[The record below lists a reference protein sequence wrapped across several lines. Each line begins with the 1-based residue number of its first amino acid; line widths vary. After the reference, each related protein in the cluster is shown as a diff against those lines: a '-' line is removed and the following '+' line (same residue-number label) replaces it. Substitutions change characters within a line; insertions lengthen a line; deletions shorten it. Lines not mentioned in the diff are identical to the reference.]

1 MGKLIKLEW
10 EKYEIGKYIR
20 NAAILIVLLVIFN
33 YAMTFLGIAN
43 DPDTGVPDMAI
54 SNMGVS
60 TNVELLTDITF
71 LIFAAA
77 MHATFIIGAYKNK
90 TMNLMFLYP
99 LNRKKIMA
107 AKMLAVCIFCFAGI
121 VIAKLAC
128 YGVSNLGFMMGQKA
142 SFPMDYNML
151 SVSFYIQLLIRSAAT
166 ISISLLALLI
176 GMIAK
181 SSKVTVISSF
191 LLIILMQGNVGGATL
206 KDNLAV
212 PIVFMAISVL
222 AAILIVQRVET
233 VSYTHLTLPTKRI
246 V

>member
-10 EKYEIGKYIR
+10 ETYEIGKYIR
-20 NAAILIVLLVIFN
+20 NAAILIVLMVIFN

-43 DPDTGVPDMAI
+43 DPDTGVPDMAF

-212 PIVFMAISVL
+212 PIVLMAISVL
-222 AAILIVQRVET
+222 AAILIVQRVEKKD
-233 VSYTHLTLPTKRI
+233 VM
-246 V
+246 

>member
-107 AKMLAVCIFCFAGI
+107 AKILAVCIFCFAGI

-191 LLIILMQGNVGGATL
+191 LLIILMQGNVGGATF

-222 AAILIVQRVET
+222 AAILIVQRVE
-233 VSYTHLTLPTKRI
+233 KRD
-246 V
+246 VM

>member
-166 ISISLLALLI
+166 ISISLLALLS

-212 PIVFMAISVL
+212 PIVLLAISVL
-222 AAILIVQRVET
+222 AAILIVQRVE
-233 VSYTHLTLPTKRI
+233 KRD
-246 V
+246 VM

>member
-43 DPDTGVPDMAI
+43 DPDTGVPDMAF

-77 MHATFIIGAYKNK
+77 MHATFIVGAYKNK
-90 TMNLMFLYP
+90 TMSLIFLYS

-212 PIVFMAISVL
+212 PIVLMAISVL
-222 AAILIVQRVET
+222 AAILIVQRVEKKD
-233 VSYTHLTLPTKRI
+233 VM
-246 V
+246 

>member
-151 SVSFYIQLLIRSAAT
+151 SVSFYSQLLIRSAAT

-212 PIVFMAISVL
+212 PIVLLAISVL
-222 AAILIVQRVET
+222 AAILMVQRVEKKD
-233 VSYTHLTLPTKRI
+233 VM
-246 V
+246 

>member
-43 DPDTGVPDMAI
+43 DPDTGVPDMAF

-71 LIFAAA
+71 LIFAEA

-99 LNRKKIMA
+99 LSRKKIMT

-121 VIAKLAC
+121 VIAKPC
-128 YGVSNLGFMMGQKA
+128 
-142 SFPMDYNML
+142 
-151 SVSFYIQLLIRSAAT
+151 
-166 ISISLLALLI
+166 
-176 GMIAK
+176 
-181 SSKVTVISSF
+181 
-191 LLIILMQGNVGGATL
+191 LM
-206 KDNLAV
+206 
-212 PIVFMAISVL
+212 
-222 AAILIVQRVET
+222 
-233 VSYTHLTLPTKRI
+233 
-246 V
+246 

>member
-222 AAILIVQRVET
+222 AAILIVQRVE
-233 VSYTHLTLPTKRI
+233 KRD
-246 V
+246 VM

>member
-1 MGKLIKLEW
+1 MCIRDR
-10 EKYEIGKYIR
+10 YEIGKYIR

-166 ISISLLALLI
+166 ISISLLALLS

-212 PIVFMAISVL
+212 PIVLLAISVL
-222 AAILIVQRVET
+222 AAILMVQRVEKKD
-233 VSYTHLTLPTKRI
+233 VM
-246 V
+246 

>member
-43 DPDTGVPDMAI
+43 DPDTGVPDMAF

-99 LNRKKIMA
+99 LSRKKIMT

-151 SVSFYIQLLIRSAAT
+151 SVSFYSQLLIRSAAT
-166 ISISLLALLI
+166 ISISLLALLS

-212 PIVFMAISVL
+212 PIVLLAISVL
-222 AAILIVQRVET
+222 AAILMVQRVEKKD
-233 VSYTHLTLPTKRI
+233 VM
-246 V
+246 

>member
-43 DPDTGVPDMAI
+43 DPDTGVPDMAF

-212 PIVFMAISVL
+212 PIVLMAISVL
-222 AAILIVQRVET
+222 AAILIVQRVE
-233 VSYTHLTLPTKRI
+233 KRD
-246 V
+246 VM

>member
-54 SNMGVS
+54 YNMGVS

-212 PIVFMAISVL
+212 PIVLMAISVL
-222 AAILIVQRVET
+222 AAILIVQRVEKKD
-233 VSYTHLTLPTKRI
+233 VM
-246 V
+246 

>member
-99 LNRKKIMA
+99 LIRKKIMA

-212 PIVFMAISVL
+212 PIVLMAISVL
-222 AAILIVQRVET
+222 AAILIVQRVEKKD
-233 VSYTHLTLPTKRI
+233 VM
-246 V
+246 

>member
-20 NAAILIVLLVIFN
+20 NAVILIVLLVIFN

-43 DPDTGVPDMAI
+43 DPDTGVPDMAF

-212 PIVFMAISVL
+212 PIVLMAISVL
-222 AAILIVQRVET
+222 AAILIVQTVEKKD
-233 VSYTHLTLPTKRI
+233 VM
-246 V
+246 

>member
-212 PIVFMAISVL
+212 PIVLLAISVL
-222 AAILIVQRVET
+222 AAILMVQRVEKKD
-233 VSYTHLTLPTKRI
+233 VM
-246 V
+246 

>member
-99 LNRKKIMA
+99 LNRKQSMA

-121 VIAKLAC
+121 VIAKVAC

-212 PIVFMAISVL
+212 PIVLMAISVL
-222 AAILIVQRVET
+222 AAILIVQRVEKKD
-233 VSYTHLTLPTKRI
+233 VM
-246 V
+246 

>member
-33 YAMTFLGIAN
+33 YAMTFVGIAN
-43 DPDTGVPDMAI
+43 DPDTGVPDMAF

-212 PIVFMAISVL
+212 PIVLMAISVL
-222 AAILIVQRVET
+222 AAILIVQRVEKKD
-233 VSYTHLTLPTKRI
+233 VM
-246 V
+246 

>member
-10 EKYEIGKYIR
+10 EKYEIGNYIR
-20 NAAILIVLLVIFN
+20 NAVILIVLLVIFN

-43 DPDTGVPDMAI
+43 DPDTGVPDMAF

-212 PIVFMAISVL
+212 PIVLMAISVL
-222 AAILIVQRVET
+222 AAILIVQRVEKKD
-233 VSYTHLTLPTKRI
+233 VM
-246 V
+246 

>member
-54 SNMGVS
+54 SNMGIS

-151 SVSFYIQLLIRSAAT
+151 SVSFYSQLLIRSAAT

-212 PIVFMAISVL
+212 PIVLMAISVL
-222 AAILIVQRVET
+222 AAILIVQRVEKKD
-233 VSYTHLTLPTKRI
+233 VM
-246 V
+246 

>member
-60 TNVELLTDITF
+60 TNVELLTF

-212 PIVFMAISVL
+212 PIVLMAISVL
-222 AAILIVQRVET
+222 AAILIVQRVEKKD
-233 VSYTHLTLPTKRI
+233 VM
-246 V
+246 

>member
-151 SVSFYIQLLIRSAAT
+151 SVSFYSQLLIRSAAT

-222 AAILIVQRVET
+222 AAILIVQRVE
-233 VSYTHLTLPTKRI
+233 KRD
-246 V
+246 VM

>member
-10 EKYEIGKYIR
+10 EKYEKGKYRR

-33 YAMTFLGIAN
+33 YAMTVLGIAN

-151 SVSFYIQLLIRSAAT
+151 SVSFYSQLLIRSAAT

-212 PIVFMAISVL
+212 PIVLMAISVL
-222 AAILIVQRVET
+222 AAILIVQRVEKKD
-233 VSYTHLTLPTKRI
+233 VM
-246 V
+246 

>member
-43 DPDTGVPDMAI
+43 DPDTGVPDMAF

-99 LNRKKIMA
+99 LSRKKIMA

-142 SFPMDYNML
+142 SFPMDYNLL

-166 ISISLLALLI
+166 ISISLLALLS

-212 PIVFMAISVL
+212 PIVLLAISVL
-222 AAILIVQRVET
+222 AAILMVQRVEKKD
-233 VSYTHLTLPTKRI
+233 VM
-246 V
+246 

>member
-10 EKYEIGKYIR
+10 EKYEIGKYRR

-43 DPDTGVPDMAI
+43 DPDTGVPDMAF

-212 PIVFMAISVL
+212 PIVLMAISVL
-222 AAILIVQRVET
+222 AAILIVQRVEKKD
-233 VSYTHLTLPTKRI
+233 VM
-246 V
+246 

>member
-10 EKYEIGKYIR
+10 EKYEIGKYRR

-212 PIVFMAISVL
+212 PIVLLAISVL
-222 AAILIVQRVET
+222 AAILMVQRVEKKD
-233 VSYTHLTLPTKRI
+233 VM
-246 V
+246 

>member
-10 EKYEIGKYIR
+10 EKYAIGKYIR

-212 PIVFMAISVL
+212 PIVLMAISVL
-222 AAILIVQRVET
+222 AAILIVQRVEKKD
-233 VSYTHLTLPTKRI
+233 VM
-246 V
+246 

>member
-43 DPDTGVPDMAI
+43 DPDTGVPDMAF

-60 TNVELLTDITF
+60 TNAELLTDITF

-99 LNRKKIMA
+99 LSRKKIMT

-166 ISISLLALLI
+166 ISISLLALLS

-212 PIVFMAISVL
+212 PIVLLAISVL
-222 AAILIVQRVET
+222 AAILMVQRVEKKD
-233 VSYTHLTLPTKRI
+233 VM
-246 V
+246 

>member
-1 MGKLIKLEW
+1 M
-10 EKYEIGKYIR
+10 
-20 NAAILIVLLVIFN
+20 LLVIFN

-191 LLIILMQGNVGGATL
+191 LLIILMQGNVGGATF

-222 AAILIVQRVET
+222 AAILIVQRVE
-233 VSYTHLTLPTKRI
+233 KRD
-246 V
+246 VM

>member
-191 LLIILMQGNVGGATL
+191 LMINLMQGNVGGATL

-212 PIVFMAISVL
+212 PIVLLAISVL
-222 AAILIVQRVET
+222 AAILMVQRVEKKD
-233 VSYTHLTLPTKRI
+233 VM
-246 V
+246 

>member
-43 DPDTGVPDMAI
+43 DPDTGVPDMAL

-99 LNRKKIMA
+99 LKRKKIIA

-121 VIAKLAC
+121 VVAKLAC
-128 YGVSNLGFMMGQKA
+128 YGVNNLGFMMGQKA
-142 SFPMDYNML
+142 SFPMDYNMFSL
-151 SVSFYIQLLIRSAAT
+151 SFYIQLLLRSAAT

-212 PIVFMAISVL
+212 PVVLMVISLL
-222 AAILIVQRVET
+222 AAVLIVQRVEKKD
-233 VSYTHLTLPTKRI
+233 VM
-246 V
+246 

>member
-10 EKYEIGKYIR
+10 EKYEIGKSIR

-212 PIVFMAISVL
+212 PIVLMAISVL
-222 AAILIVQRVET
+222 AAILIVQRVEKKD
-233 VSYTHLTLPTKRI
+233 VM
-246 V
+246 

>member
-151 SVSFYIQLLIRSAAT
+151 SVSFYSQLLIRSAAT
-166 ISISLLALLI
+166 ISISLLALLS

-212 PIVFMAISVL
+212 PIVLLAISVL
-222 AAILIVQRVET
+222 AAILMVQRVEKKD
-233 VSYTHLTLPTKRI
+233 VM
-246 V
+246 

>member
-43 DPDTGVPDMAI
+43 DPDTGVPDMAF

-191 LLIILMQGNVGGATL
+191 LLIILMQGNVGGATF

-222 AAILIVQRVET
+222 AAILIVQRVE
-233 VSYTHLTLPTKRI
+233 KRD
-246 V
+246 VM

>member
-60 TNVELLTDITF
+60 TNVELLTYITF
-71 LIFAAA
+71 LIFAVA

-212 PIVFMAISVL
+212 PIVLMAISVL
-222 AAILIVQRVET
+222 AAILIVQRVEKKD
-233 VSYTHLTLPTKRI
+233 VM
-246 V
+246 

>member
-1 MGKLIKLEW
+1 MR
-10 EKYEIGKYIR
+10 GKYIR

-151 SVSFYIQLLIRSAAT
+151 SVSFYSQLLIRSAAT

-212 PIVFMAISVL
+212 PIVLMAISVL
-222 AAILIVQRVET
+222 AAILIVQRVEKKD
-233 VSYTHLTLPTKRI
+233 VM
-246 V
+246 

>member
-20 NAAILIVLLVIFN
+20 NAAILIVLLVTFN

-212 PIVFMAISVL
+212 PIVLMAISVL
-222 AAILIVQRVET
+222 AAILIVQRVEKKD
-233 VSYTHLTLPTKRI
+233 VM
-246 V
+246 

>member
-151 SVSFYIQLLIRSAAT
+151 SVSFYSQLLIRSAAT

-181 SSKVTVISSF
+181 SSKATVISSF

-212 PIVFMAISVL
+212 PIVLLAISVL
-222 AAILIVQRVET
+222 AAILMVQRVEKKD
-233 VSYTHLTLPTKRI
+233 VM
-246 V
+246 

>member
-60 TNVELLTDITF
+60 TNVELLTDN
-71 LIFAAA
+71 
-77 MHATFIIGAYKNK
+77 ATFIIGAYKNK

-166 ISISLLALLI
+166 ISCL
-176 GMIAK
+176 
-181 SSKVTVISSF
+181 
-191 LLIILMQGNVGGATL
+191 
-206 KDNLAV
+206 
-212 PIVFMAISVL
+212 
-222 AAILIVQRVET
+222 
-233 VSYTHLTLPTKRI
+233 
-246 V
+246 

>member
-43 DPDTGVPDMAI
+43 DPDTGVPDMAF

-99 LNRKKIMA
+99 LNRNKIMA

-212 PIVFMAISVL
+212 PIVLMAISVL
-222 AAILIVQRVET
+222 AAILIVQRVEKKD
-233 VSYTHLTLPTKRI
+233 VM
-246 V
+246 

>member
-121 VIAKLAC
+121 VIAILAC

-166 ISISLLALLI
+166 ISISLLALLS

-212 PIVFMAISVL
+212 PIVLLAISVL
-222 AAILIVQRVET
+222 AAILMVQRVEKKD
-233 VSYTHLTLPTKRI
+233 VM
-246 V
+246 